1 MLVEVW
7 VVTLDG
13 MVDSCWFTKE
23 SAFTRA
29 DWLHAK
35 SANLGDV
42 HVVVSCHKAN
52 T

>member
-1 MLVEVW
+1 MEVW

-23 SAFTRA
+23 SAFNRA

-35 SANLGDV
+35 SPELGGDI
-42 HVVVSCHKAN
+42 HVVVSCHPAN